1 MARSVKQCIGATE
14 TTARPVVFVA
24 CGHAEACRQPA
35 THFGDTPLERVLGD
49 VHEGVVCRLGDL
61 ALGTLAGFDAA
72 AFVFLASCLPLLAIE
87 DPKVI
92 RAHATANDANRT
104 TLLVITLVVI
114 TVLLVAIT
122 AETMGSRPQPFTKVI
137 VVATLL
143 LAWLFSNSLYALH
156 YAHLGYRGK
165 SKCLGVEFPDTPAP
179 TYWDF
184 VYFAFT
190 LGMTFQTSDVS
201 ISDSGIR
208 RVVTMHCLEAF
219 VFNIGV
225 LAFTINILGN

>member
-1 MARSVKQCIGATE
+1 MTRSIGNRIAPARFIAFILLLVVAAPAATWIL
-14 TTARPVVFVA
+14 
-24 CGHAEACRQPA
+24 
-35 THFGDTPLERVLGD
+35 DD
-49 VHEGVVCRLGDL
+49 W
-61 ALGTLAGFDAA
+61 ALGILTGFDAA
-72 AFVFLASCLPLLAIE
+72 AGVFLVSCLPLLWIADAE
-87 DPKVI
+87 VI
-92 RAHATANDANRT
+92 RSHADANDANRT
-104 TLLVITLVVI
+104 MLLVITGVVMA
-114 TVLLVAIT
+114 VLLLTVA
-122 AETMGSRPQPFTKVI
+122 AETMGSRPQPFTKGL
-137 VVATLL
+137 VVVTLL
-143 LAWLFSNSLYALH
+143 IAWLFSNSLYALH
-156 YAHLGYRGK
+156 YAHLGYGGGK
-165 SKCLGVEFPDTPAP
+165 KCLGVEFPDTPAP